1 MIEAANLVKSF
12 ERQTVLDHL
21 SLSVRRG
28 EIYAL
33 LGENGSGKTTLLKCL
48 CGLYTPVE
56 GRVTI
61 DGLDRQRDHLAI
73 RRFTAWLPD
82 QPLMFANFTPRKWLE
97 MVAGI
102 YGVDEAVRERRIA
115 ELLAAF
121 HLTALERKPIA
132 NLSAGQYKKTAICAM
147 LVAGARLYLM
157 DEPFTG
163 EIDPPGV
170 AALKEIFRELRLR
183 GDVTVVF
190 STQMVD
196 QAEQLATRVGIMH
209 NGRIAHE
216 GTAQELKERFGATTM
231 EEVFTRAT
239 GGDSGGAARR
249 VVETLT

>member
-12 ERQTVLDHL
+12 EHQVVLDRL

-33 LGENGSGKTTLLKCL
+33 LGENGSGKTTLLKIL
-48 CGLYTPVE
+48 AGLYAPVE

-73 RRFTAWLPD
+73 RRFTAWLAD
-82 QPLMFANFTPRKWLE
+82 QPLLYSDFSPRKWLE
-97 MVAGI
+97 MIAGI
-102 YGVDEAVRERRIA
+102 YEVDPAVRERRIA
-115 ELLAAF
+115 ELLDAF
-121 HLTALERKPIA
+121 NLRELERKQIA
-132 NLSAGQYKKTAICAM
+132 SLSSGQYKKTAICGA
-147 LVAGARLYLM
+147 LVTGARLYLM

-170 AALKEIFRELRLR
+170 ATFKEIFRELRRR
-183 GDVTVVF
+183 GDVTVLF

-196 QAEQLATRVGIMH
+196 QADQLATRAGILH
-209 NGRIAHE
+209 HGRIAHE
-216 GTAQELKERFGATTM
+216 GTPAELKERFGASTM

-239 GGDSGGAARR
+239 GRDHAAANR
-249 VVETLT
+249 VVETL